1 MRCTPAGST
10 RRFDVADAP
19 LAASNLIARFGG
31 HPLRELGID
40 LETSDGLGRWLVM
53 ACLYGGRVD
62 DGVAARA
69 VRGLASAGLAD
80 PARIAEASP
89 EALEAPLAAAGY
101 PAPDV
106 AARMLWR
113 AGDSL
118 VNRYGGSLDAL
129 ANQSDQLEDLAAHL
143 GSLAPGIGAARV
155 ARFLRP
161 LRDRWPVAREVPL
174 QPAARAAAQHLG
186 LLREGE
192 DAEGEPGAL
201 RAALRGDPSSP
212 KLADAEYAFARLGA
226 HACLRNRT
234 ARCPLGALCPAIDS
248 KRSDP

>member
-1 MRCTPAGST
+1 L
-10 RRFDVADAP
+10 DVADAP
-19 LAASNLIARFGG
+19 LGASDLIARFGG

-40 LETSDGLGRWLVM
+40 LETSDGLGHWLVM

-80 PARIAEASP
+80 PSRIAEVSP
-89 EALEAPLAAAGY
+89 EVLESLLDAAEY

-118 VNRYGGSLDAL
+118 VKRYAGSLDEL
-129 ANQSDQLEDLAAHL
+129 ANQSDQLEDLAAQL
-143 GSLAPGIGAARV
+143 ASLAPGFGTARV

-161 LRDRWPVAREVPL
+161 LRDRWPVACEIPL

-186 LLREGE
+186 LLGEGE

-201 RAALRGDPSSP
+201 RAALRSDPSSP
-212 KLADAEYAFARLGA
+212 TLADAEYALARLGA
-226 HACLRNRT
+226 RACLRNRT
-234 ARCPLGALCPAIDS
+234 ARCPLEALCPARAS
-248 KRSDP
+248 NRSDL

>member
-1 MRCTPAGST
+1 MSARLT
-10 RRFDVADAP
+10 RSFHVADEP
-19 LAASNLIARFGG
+19 LGAGELIARFGG
-31 HPLRELGID
+31 HPLGALGVD

-62 DGVAARA
+62 DAVAAEA

-80 PARIAEASP
+80 PSRIAEASP
-89 EALEAPLAAAGY
+89 EALESLLDAAEY

-113 AGDSL
+113 VSDAL
-118 VNRYGGSLDAL
+118 AKRYGGCLDAL
-129 ANQSDQLEDLAAHL
+129 ANQSDQLEDLASHL
-143 GSLAPGIGAARV
+143 ASLAPGFGAARV

-161 LRDRWPVAREVPL
+161 LRDRWPVAREIPL

-192 DAEGEPGAL
+192 DEEGEPGAL
-201 RAALRGDPSSP
+201 RAALRSDPASP
-212 KLADAEYAFARLGA
+212 TLADAEYALERLGA
-226 HACLRNRT
+226 RACRRNRT
-234 ARCPLGALCPAIDS
+234 ARCPLGEDCPYTMLAP
-248 KRSDP
+248 RSGKD

>member
-1 MRCTPAGST
+1 
-10 RRFDVADAP
+10 VAEEP
-19 LAASNLIARFGG
+19 LGAADLIARFGG
-31 HPLRELGID
+31 HPLRELGVD

-62 DGVAARA
+62 DDVAARA
-69 VRGLASAGLAD
+69 VRGLAAAGLAD
-80 PARIAEASP
+80 PVGIAESSP
-89 EALEAPLAAAGY
+89 EALEALLAGAEY

-118 VNRYGGSLDAL
+118 VKRYGGSLDAL

-143 GSLAPGIGAARV
+143 ASLAPGIGAARV

-161 LRDRWPVAREVPL
+161 LRDHWPVACAIPL

-192 DAEGEPGAL
+192 DEDGEPGAL
-201 RAALRGDPSSP
+201 RVALRNDLASP
-212 KLADAEYAFARLGA
+212 TLADAEYALARLGTR
-226 HACLRNRT
+226 ACLRNRI
-234 ARCPLGALCPAIDS
+234 ARCPLGKSCPA
-248 KRSDP
+248 R

>member
-1 MRCTPAGST
+1 M
-10 RRFDVADAP
+10 ADEP
-19 LAASNLIARFGG
+19 LGAAELIARFGG

-40 LETSDGLGRWLVM
+40 LEASDGLGRWLVM
-53 ACLYGGRVD
+53 ACLYGGRVRD
-62 DGVAARA
+62 DVAASA

-106 AARMLWR
+106 AGRMLWR

-118 VNRYGGSLDAL
+118 VKRYGGSLDAL
-129 ANQSDQLEDLAAHL
+129 ANRSDRLEDLAAHL

-161 LRDRWPVAREVPL
+161 LRDRWPVACEIPL

-192 DAEGEPGAL
+192 DADGEPGAL
-201 RAALRGDPSSP
+201 RASLRSDPASP
-212 KLADAEYAFARLGA
+212 TLADAEYALARLGA
-226 HACLRNRT
+226 RACLRNRT
-234 ARCPLGALCPAIDS
+234 ARCPLGKSCPARELT
-248 KRSDP
+248 RSDPRTI